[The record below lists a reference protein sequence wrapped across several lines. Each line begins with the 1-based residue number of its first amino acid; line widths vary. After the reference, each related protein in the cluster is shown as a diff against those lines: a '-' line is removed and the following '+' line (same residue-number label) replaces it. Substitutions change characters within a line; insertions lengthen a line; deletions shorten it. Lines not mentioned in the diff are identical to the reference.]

1 MWQTHTLFLKNH
13 NGGKGETRHKKILK
27 QIFSNLDEEKVV
39 SKWEMLLTVT
49 TCTLAG
55 ILLGILVSPK
65 KRMMIGSHNGCYNG
79 NYPVD
84 DMEDDAY
91 MDDFWDEDDE
101 DCLSFR

>member
-1 MWQTHTLFLKNH
+1 M
-13 NGGKGETRHKKILK
+13 KILK

-39 SKWEMLLTVT
+39 SKRKMLLTVT

-84 DMEDDAY
+84 DMEDGAY
-91 MDDFWDEDDE
+91 TDDFWDEDDE

>member
-1 MWQTHTLFLKNH
+1 M
-13 NGGKGETRHKKILK
+13 KILK

-39 SKWEMLLTVT
+39 SKREMLLTVT

-91 MDDFWDEDDE
+91 TDDFWDEDDE
-101 DCLSFR
+101 DCLSFRQGSYLIYNEKNYKKETYL

>member
-1 MWQTHTLFLKNH
+1 M
-13 NGGKGETRHKKILK
+13 KILK

-39 SKWEMLLTVT
+39 SKREMLLTVT

-55 ILLGILVSPK
+55 SLLGILVSPK

-84 DMEDDAY
+84 DMEDGAY
-91 MDDFWDEDDE
+91 TDDFWDEDDE